1 MNSAFTGK
9 EFFSLPIE
17 RQIELLK
24 HGNKVFC
31 RTEPSDKQ
39 RLITMLG
46 THSLTYSP
54 THSPT
59 HLLTHSPNLTHLE
72 KLGEV
77 IAMTGTYSLT
87 HLLAHLLTYSLT
99 YSLR

>member
-39 RLITMLG
+39 RLITML
-46 THSLTYSP
+46 
-54 THSPT
+54 
-59 HLLTHSPNLTHLE
+59 E

-87 HLLAHLLTYSLT
+87 HWLTHSLT
-99 YSLR
+99 Y

>member
-46 THSLTYSP
+46 THSP
-54 THSPT
+54 T
-59 HLLTHSPNLTHLE
+59 
-72 KLGEV
+72 
-77 IAMTGTYSLT
+77 
-87 HLLAHLLTYSLT
+87 HLLTYSLT
-99 YSLR
+99 YSPTHSLT